1 MPGFFRPVGDL
12 TLKWTWQLF
21 GSQPFY
27 FFLGNAL
34 LHGINSWLLFLVCR
48 RLFADR
54 RRALWFAC
62 IASVIFFTYHSHG
75 EAILWAIGR
84 GISLA
89 TSFALLG
96 MLLFLSRIHE
106 GVKVFLVCVCYFLA
120 LACYESVV
128 LLPVILWLLSKTI
141 PVHRNFRKWWIA
153 LGITL
158 LGNVVLRETYSG
170 GVWMGYKGSIVWK
183 DGGAY
188 LSDTLKII
196 LRVFTPA
203 FNMPMFFAAAG
214 CLLILAVSSLIF
226 LHRKTLVAEAA
237 SRNVLRLALGG
248 LLCAVLV
255 AMVFSISTRT
265 TEGDRL
271 LYFPACFFAMLISLL
286 ATQFKVSPARWLV
299 VSTIVV
305 VQIGFLIQTR
315 NNWMRASAYA
325 KQIIEKI
332 SDAKARPLYIVNLPE
347 EFKGAYIFRNCLP
360 EALTFY
366 GVNAGDVH
374 IMNRLGFVDAQ
385 QKNGVIIPEEKG
397 SDIFIWPGTRIEA
410 TNIPPESVLFWD
422 KETLRSLR

>member
-1 MPGFFRPVGDL
+1 
-12 TLKWTWQLF
+12 
-21 GSQPFY
+21 
-27 FFLGNAL
+27 
-34 LHGINSWLLFLVCR
+34 
-48 RLFADR
+48 
-54 RRALWFAC
+54 
-62 IASVIFFTYHSHG
+62 
-75 EAILWAIGR
+75 
-84 GISLA
+84 
-89 TSFALLG
+89 
-96 MLLFLSRIHE
+96 
-106 GVKVFLVCVCYFLA
+106 
-120 LACYESVV
+120 
-128 LLPVILWLLSKTI
+128 
-141 PVHRNFRKWWIA
+141 
-153 LGITL
+153 
-158 LGNVVLRETYSG
+158 
-170 GVWMGYKGSIVWK
+170 MGYKGSIVWK